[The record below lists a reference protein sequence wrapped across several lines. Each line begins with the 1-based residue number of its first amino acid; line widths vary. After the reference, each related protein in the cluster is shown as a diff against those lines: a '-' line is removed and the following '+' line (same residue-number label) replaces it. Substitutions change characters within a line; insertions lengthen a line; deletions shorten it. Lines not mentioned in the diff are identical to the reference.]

1 MPINELIA
9 ETIVNKISSLI
20 NRAVIIS
27 DPLGTILASTDLT
40 KTGLQ
45 FTAMQRAAETNTN
58 LEVTKEDFSFTKNPL
73 ETGIIIPLVY
83 NGEVVATLYI
93 QDEPDNYKKYLPMA
107 KTTGELLIYQT
118 LVIDNVPYKDK
129 IKDNFIFG
137 LLHHKLSWDDQRTYD
152 EAELLEV
159 SLHKD
164 KIVVVIYAPGFWQT
178 QFSEETPTSED
189 ERQGRLHT
197 YKKKLY
203 DAIKEFYGEVS
214 AVQISYFGNDTFIAL
229 IDETPTMKG
238 GQMIE
243 IMRKKAADF
252 NAIVH
257 RQFPKEI
264 AKVAIGLGNFYRGK
278 DGIVLAYEEAK
289 VSLQLGLNFE
299 EHKPLFH
306 IDDLGMIA
314 ILAGGNKRWQ
324 ENFVKN
330 LLTQLLPEKYLIETV
345 EVFFNEN
352 MSLTQTAKNLN
363 IHRNTLLYRLSKI
376 KKITGLDP
384 RNFNDA
390 VKLKLASILSNLQE
404 KERA

>member
-1 MPINELIA
+1 MPINEFIA
-9 ETIVNKISSLI
+9 ETIVNKIAALI
-20 NRAVIIS
+20 NREIIIA
-27 DPLGTILASTDLT
+27 DLFGTVLSSTDLS

-45 FTAMQRAAETNTN
+45 YSQMQQAAEGN
-58 LEVTKEDFSFTKNPL
+58 LTIEVNIDEASFTKNPL
-73 ETGIIIPLVY
+73 GNGVIVPLVY
-83 NGEVVATLYI
+83 NGEVVASLYV
-93 QDEPDNYKKYLPMA
+93 QDDKESYQKYLSVI
-107 KTTGELLIYQT
+107 KTTAELLIYQT

-164 KIVVVIYAPGFWQT
+164 KIVPVIYVPGFWQM
-178 QFSEETPTSED
+178 QFSGETPTSED
-189 ERQGRLHT
+189 ERQGRLHS

-203 DAIKEFYGEVS
+203 DAIKEFYGEV
-214 AVQISYFGNDTFIAL
+214 AGVQISYFGNDTFVAL
-229 IDETPTMKG
+229 IDETSTLKG
-238 GQMIE
+238 NQMIDL
-243 IMRKKAADF
+243 MRKKAADF
-252 NAIVH
+252 NALVH
-257 RQFPKEI
+257 RQFPKEVE
-264 AKVAIGLGNFYRGK
+264 KVAIGLGNFYRGK

-289 VSLQLGLNFE
+289 VSLQLGLSFE

-324 ENFVKN
+324 ENFVRN

-390 VKLKLASILSNLQE
+390 VKLKLASILSSLQE
-404 KERA
+404 KERV

>member
-9 ETIVNKISSLI
+9 ETIVNKISALI
-20 NRAVIIS
+20 NREVIIS
-27 DPLGTILASTDLT
+27 DVAGNVLAGSDLA
-40 KTGLQ
+40 KTGLHYTLLQ
-45 FTAMQRAAETNTN
+45 KAVDLNQTVIVNKDES
-58 LEVTKEDFSFTKNPL
+58 SFTKNPL
-73 ETGIIIPLVY
+73 ETGVVVPLFY
-83 NGEVVATLYI
+83 NAEIVAGMYI
-93 QDEPDNYKKYLPMA
+93 QDEPDNTNKYISII
-107 KTTGELLIYQT
+107 KTTAELMIYQT

-164 KIVVVIYAPGFWQT
+164 KIVPVIFVPGFWQM
-178 QFSEETPTSED
+178 QFSGDTPTSED
-189 ERQGRLHT
+189 ERQSRLHV
-197 YKKKLY
+197 YKKKIY
-203 DAIKEFYGEVS
+203 DAIKEFFGEVS
-214 AVQISYFGNDTFIAL
+214 GVQISYFGNDTFVAL
-229 IDETPTMKG
+229 IDETQNLKG
-238 GQMIE
+238 NQMIE
-243 IMRKKAADF
+243 LLRKRAKDF
-252 NAIVH
+252 NSLVH
-257 RQFPKEI
+257 AQFPKDI
-264 AKVAIGLGNFYRGK
+264 PKVAIGLGNFYRGK

-289 VSLQLGLNFE
+289 VSLQLGMNFE
-299 EHKPLFH
+299 EPQPLFH

-324 ENFVKN
+324 ENFVRN

-390 VKLKLASILSNLQE
+390 VKIKLASILHSLQE

>member
-1 MPINELIA
+1 MPINEVIA
-9 ETIVNKISSLI
+9 ETIVNKIAALI
-20 NRAVIIS
+20 NREILIS
-27 DPLGTILASTDLT
+27 DPFGTVLASTDLA

-45 FTAMQRAAETNTN
+45 YTVMQKVAETNQN
-58 LEVTKEDFSFTKNPL
+58 AEVNKEDFSFTKNPL
-73 ETGIIIPLVY
+73 ELGVITPLVY

-93 QDEPDNYKKYLPMA
+93 QDDPTNFQKYISVI
-107 KTTGELLIYQT
+107 KTTAELMIYQT

-164 KIVVVIYAPGFWQT
+164 KIVVVMYVPGFWQM
-178 QFSEETPTSED
+178 QFANETPTSED

-197 YKKKLY
+197 YKKKVY
-203 DAIKEFYGEVS
+203 DAIKEFYGDV
-214 AVQISYFGNDTFIAL
+214 ANVQIAYFGNDTFVAL
-229 IDETPTMKG
+229 IDETPTLKG
-238 GQMIE
+238 AQMIE
-243 IMRKKAADF
+243 VMRKRAKEF
-252 NAIVH
+252 NDLVH

-264 AKVAIGLGNFYRGK
+264 EKVAIGLGNFYRGK
-278 DGIVLAYEEAK
+278 DGIVLAFEEAK
-289 VSLQLGLNFE
+289 VSLQLGQNFE

-324 ENFVKN
+324 ENFVRN

-345 EVFFNEN
+345 DVFFNEN

-363 IHRNTLLYRLSKI
+363 IHRTLCCIDCLRSRRLPDLI
-376 KKITGLDP
+376 HATLMMQL
-384 RNFNDA
+384 N
-390 VKLKLASILSNLQE
+390 
-404 KERA
+404 